1 MKEVCLSHKF
11 SKFSFIFQKIREED
25 RAFVDAAFLFP
36 SFWLL
41 VFFIPVKYQPFK
53 IGEGGFGHGFANA
66 RVVAKQEIEVSE
78 EVCYHANADEGSCV
92 EEGEVPGEQD
102 VIVPESEKGFEVV
115 LP

>member
-11 SKFSFIFQKIREED
+11 SKFSFIFQKIREQD
-25 RAFVDAAFLFP
+25 RAFVDATFLFP

-53 IGEGGFGHGFANA
+53 IGEGGFRHGLANA
-66 RVVAKQEIEVSE
+66 RVVAQQEIKVSE
-78 EVCYHANADEGSCV
+78 KVRYQANADKSSCM